1 MSDQIMPIQSDASG
15 LVTYQRIESYEV
27 EDRPEPPPPPK
38 SSGGHAS
45 SRDSVLFSRQ
55 VKKHVEQRKSVFSV
69 QMPPPAVQK
78 PQPEFADNPVTRQ
91 LEKLDT
97 ELKQRRQ
104 SEQTQRPEES
114 YTEMMKRAQAAY
126 RRRLEQMKQPSSAS
140 AQTGSGTPSGS
151 SASQPPKLSREL
163 RSFAPP
169 DTNPAGLLFNI
180 VR

>member
-15 LVTYQRIESYEV
+15 LVTYQRIESYEA
-27 EDRPEPPPPPK
+27 EDAPEPPPPPK
-38 SSGGHAS
+38 SSSGHSS
-45 SRDSVLFSRQ
+45 SRDTVLFSRQ

-78 PQPEFADNPVTRQ
+78 PQPEFANNPVTRQ
-91 LEKLDT
+91 LEQLDT
-97 ELKQRRQ
+97 GLKQRRQ
-104 SEQTQRPEES
+104 SEQAQRPEDS

-140 AQTGSGTPSGS
+140 AQTGSQAGTQAGSG
-151 SASQPPKLSREL
+151 APPKLSREL
-163 RSFAPP
+163 RGFAPP
-169 DTNPAGLLFNI
+169 DTTGLLFNL